1 MVNSL
6 CENGSTLQ
14 VLDLSYSTL
23 MSSQLKL
30 IIEKC
35 VELREL
41 NLVCVTIYLKEGSV
55 DDSFANSFAKNLTT
69 KIEKLSIVG
78 MKKFNNENVKTL
90 VSRCTK
96 ISALNLGLTEVTA
109 DSLNSIINHLGP
121 TLEELSLN
129 ISDEKLIELKV
140 QMPRLKKLLNQN
152 NTCTTSNCYHFRKG
166 LPSMTVN
173 ERDIFVATNI
183 SPENGIWE
191 IETKE
196 IFR

>member
-1 MVNSL
+1 
-6 CENGSTLQ
+6 
-14 VLDLSYSTL
+14 
-23 MSSQLKL
+23 MSSQFKL

-41 NLVCVTIYLKEGSV
+41 NLVNVTILLKDGSV
-55 DDSFANSFAKNLTT
+55 DDSFANSFAKNLTM

-96 ISALNLGLTEVTA
+96 ISAFNLGLTEVTA
-109 DSLNSIINHLGP
+109 DSLNSIIDHLGP

-140 QMPRLKKLLNQN
+140 LMPRLKKLLNQN
-152 NTCTTSNCYHFRKG
+152 NSYTSSNCYHLRKG
-166 LPSMTVN
+166 LPSTTVN
-173 ERDIFVATNI
+173 EKDIFVASNI

-191 IETKE
+191 IETE
-196 IFR
+196 VTFR